1 MMLRRRNRVT
11 SVAAAPGVSPIEIV
25 PMRRRDV
32 REVIAIE
39 RQVFTLPWSENLYFS
54 ELSMP
59 ATRLYYVARSEG
71 GIVGYVGCM
80 LIVGEGHITTIGVA
94 PDFQRRKIG
103 MALLHRAIT
112 EAMLRDADAMTLE
125 VRVTNR
131 GAQELYR
138 SFGFAP
144 VGIRKNYYADDNED
158 AIVMWAYG
166 LKTPEY
172 DDRISRIGHHLADH
186 SATRLTVDGDGSDS
200 SPASGGAE
208 SNGPS
213 T

>member
-1 MMLRRRNRVT
+1 MLV
-11 SVAAAPGVSPIEIV
+11 
-25 PMRRRDV
+25 
-32 REVIAIE
+32 
-39 RQVFTLPWSENLYFS
+39 
-54 ELSMP
+54 
-59 ATRLYYVARSEG
+59 
-71 GIVGYVGCM
+71 
-80 LIVGEGHITTIGVA
+80 VGEGHITTIGVA

-103 MALLHRAIT
+103 MALLHRAVT
-112 EAMLRDADAMTLE
+112 EAMSRDADSMTLE

-172 DDRISRIGHHLADH
+172 SDRIARIERHLADY
-186 SATRLTVDGDGSDS
+186 SASRLNAESDASDS
-200 SPASGGAE
+200 SPAAGGAE
-208 SNGPS
+208 SKGP
-213 T
+213 TT